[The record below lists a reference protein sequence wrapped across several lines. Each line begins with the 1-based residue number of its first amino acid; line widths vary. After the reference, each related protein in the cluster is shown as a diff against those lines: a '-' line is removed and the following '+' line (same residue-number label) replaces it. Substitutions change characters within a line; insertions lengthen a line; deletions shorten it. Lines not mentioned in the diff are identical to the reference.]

1 MIRADGG
8 LRRSRSGCEAASTK
22 GSAVVGGAR
31 DVAAARAILPVPV
44 SAHVRDQHRAVQP
57 THSPLDLLWTV
68 RGRGAERVDGGRHG
82 HGTQQTRPGKM
93 MRASGPRRRIG
104 IASLAAVMAMAASC
118 GFGPSTFALN
128 NATVDSSYQCPTG
141 ANNSA
146 YDLHATIQVTN
157 GTSNTVTIE
166 SVAVVMTLVAVKGS
180 WLEKLGD
187 KYTASNVT

>member
-1 MIRADGG
+1 
-8 LRRSRSGCEAASTK
+8 
-22 GSAVVGGAR
+22 
-31 DVAAARAILPVPV
+31 
-44 SAHVRDQHRAVQP
+44 
-57 THSPLDLLWTV
+57 
-68 RGRGAERVDGGRHG
+68 
-82 HGTQQTRPGKM
+82 
-93 MRASGPRRRIG
+93 
-104 IASLAAVMAMAASC
+104 MAMAASC

-187 KYTASNVT
+187 KYTASNVTFTPSSVGNGSSGTLHVTMSSACTNGKTPSGGSSYGEYSVVLTVTTSAGTFTITSGNRHRIVPA